1 MNSENLLFYKIK
13 LRFINLTRM
22 LKNMSETLVN
32 LHELTTKLRNTI
44 SINEKV

>member
-1 MNSENLLFYKIK
+1 MNFENLLFYKIK
-13 LRFINLTRM
+13 LRFINLTGM

-32 LHELTTKLRNTI
+32 LYKLTTKLRNII